1 MRGGGL
7 RGSCGGGNSASSKAA
22 SIIPVVAAGT
32 FRDKV
37 DIQVPNLVPD
47 NRGGGVYNWSTIAT
61 VWARVETIDRSS
73 YIGYVNK
80 ERFEEGQLMGRRHFM
95 ITIRYG
101 PPVTTVMRLIYRGKD
116 LEIESVINKDELNW
130 ELMLFCREL
139 GKGEP

>member
-1 MRGGGL
+1 MSGL
-7 RGSCGGGNSASSKAA
+7 RGSCGKNSPSAKPA
-22 SIIPVVAAGT
+22 SIIPIVSAGT

-47 NRGGGVYNWSTIAT
+47 NRGGGVYNWSTIAS
-61 VWARVETIDRSS
+61 VWARVETVDRSS

-80 ERFEEGQLMGRRHFM
+80 ERFEEGQLLGRRHFM

-101 PPVTTVMRLIYRGKD
+101 PPVTTVMRVLYRGKD
-116 LEIESVINKDELNW
+116 LEIESVINRDELNV
-130 ELMLFCREL
+130 EVMLFCREL